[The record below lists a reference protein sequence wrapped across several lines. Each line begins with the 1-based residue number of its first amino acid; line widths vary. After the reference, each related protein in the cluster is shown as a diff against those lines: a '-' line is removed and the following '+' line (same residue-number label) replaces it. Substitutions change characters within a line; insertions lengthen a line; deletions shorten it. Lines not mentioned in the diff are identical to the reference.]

1 MLRKI
6 TADVIVPADLRQVW
20 DAWTTEEGARTF
32 FAPECKIE
40 LRPEGAYEMYFD
52 LSAPEGLQGG
62 EGCRILAIQPMEML
76 SFTWNAPPSMP
87 TVRNQYT
94 HVIVRFDANPQGTR
108 VSISHDG
115 WGTGDDW
122 DEAYNYFE
130 RAWQKTV
137 LPRLKHRFVYGPV
150 DWQSIYHK

>member
-20 DAWTTEEGARTF
+20 DTWTTEEGARTF

-115 WGTGDDW
+115 WGTGNDW
-122 DEAYNYFE
+122 NEAYNYFE

-137 LPRLKHRFVYGPV
+137 LPRLKYRFVYGPV